1 MQTLQIE
8 FKNEIDLSFIKNEFY
23 EVILNRILV
32 FKKSIK

>member
-23 EVILNRILV
+23 EVVLNQILLFNQSM
-32 FKKSIK
+32 K